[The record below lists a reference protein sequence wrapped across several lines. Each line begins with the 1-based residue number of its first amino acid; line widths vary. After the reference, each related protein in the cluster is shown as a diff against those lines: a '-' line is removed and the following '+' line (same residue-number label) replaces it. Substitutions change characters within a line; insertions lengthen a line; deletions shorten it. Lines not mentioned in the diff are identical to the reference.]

1 MSKHLLDLVLSAIT
15 SAIVSFIL
23 AIFILDGLGLSDE
36 LFFLVWLFL
45 TLGGT
50 VIFFVF
56 ETIWRASTEPSSPS
70 TINTHQ
76 SYNPPPQQ
84 NMMGNE
90 NKFDDLKKLGEL
102 RDLNLLSE
110 EEYQREKDKLL
121 NS

>member
-1 MSKHLLDLVLSAIT
+1 M
-15 SAIVSFIL
+15 
-23 AIFILDGLGLSDE
+23 
-36 LFFLVWLFL
+36 
-45 TLGGT
+45 
-50 VIFFVF
+50 
-56 ETIWRASTEPSSPS
+56 
-70 TINTHQ
+70 NTHQ